1 MARTQ
6 QWQERERWPE
16 AWPDE
21 RDPEDPFPHESRPIV
36 NPYAVV
42 ALVAA
47 LLALFPVAIVF
58 GFIAFSHPRGRVMAC
73 FALLLG
79 AAEVAAVAGFFVLSG
94 NMLPDTMSRATQATT
109 TTTAQV
115 TTVAT
120 VATTS
125 ASTAV
130 APPPPPPATT
140 TQPAARKGGAC
151 TATQAGLI
159 GAAADG
165 GTLLCLANA
174 AAESGY
180 QWSGPYNVGT
190 GIYEAGSKCDSSVAK
205 TGRTSEGRA
214 LVCETQGRGGA
225 WVLWTE

>member
-21 RDPEDPFPHESRPIV
+21 REPEDPYPYEPRPIV
-36 NPYAVV
+36 NPYAIV

-94 NMLPDTMSRATQATT
+94 NMLPDTVSRANQATA

-120 VATTS
+120 TS
-125 ASTAV
+125 APTPA
-130 APPPPPPATT
+130 APPPTTAPPTSTVPVV
-140 TQPAARKGGAC
+140 RKGEAC
-151 TATQAGLI
+151 TAVQAGLI
-159 GAAADG
+159 GAASDG
-165 GTLLCLANA
+165 GTLLCLADSA
-174 AAESGY
+174 ADDGY

-190 GIYEAGSKCDSSVAK
+190 GVYEAGAKCDSSVAK
-205 TGRTSEGRA
+205 TGRTSDNRA
-214 LVCETQGRGGA
+214 LVCETQSRTPA

>member
-21 RDPEDPFPHESRPIV
+21 GDPDDPHPYESRPIV
-36 NPYAVV
+36 NPYAIV

-79 AAEVAAVAGFFVLSG
+79 AAEVAAVAGFFVMAG
-94 NMLPDTMSRATQATT
+94 NVLPDTVSRAGQATT

-120 VATTS
+120 TS
-125 ASTAV
+125 APATV
-130 APPPPPPATT
+130 APPPPATT

-151 TATQAGLI
+151 TETQAALI
-159 GAAADG
+159 GSAADG

-190 GIYEAGSKCDSSVAK
+190 GVYEAGSKCDSSVAK
-205 TGRTSEGRA
+205 TGRTSDGRA
-214 LVCETQGRGGA
+214 LVCETQGRGGV
-225 WVLWTE
+225 WVLWTD

>member
-21 RDPEDPFPHESRPIV
+21 RDPEDPFPSEPRPIV
-36 NPYAVV
+36 NPYAII

-47 LLALFPVAIVF
+47 LLALFPIAIVF

-73 FALLLG
+73 VALLLG
-79 AAEVAAVAGFFVLSG
+79 AAEVAAVAAFFVLAG
-94 NMLPDTMSRATQATT
+94 NVLPDTMSRANQATAS
-109 TTTAQV
+109 TTAQV

-120 VATTS
+120 TS
-125 ASTAV
+125 APTPV
-130 APPPPPPATT
+130 APPPTAPPATT
-140 TQPAARKGGAC
+140 TQPAAHKGGTC
-151 TATQAGLI
+151 TETQAGLI

-174 AAESGY
+174 AADSGY

-190 GIYEAGSKCDSSVAK
+190 GVFEAGTKCDPSVAK
-205 TGRTSEGRA
+205 TGRTSDGRA
-214 LVCETQGRGGA
+214 LVCETQGRSAA